1 MNEGLPKPLWSEELR
16 VKAYEADHT
25 GSLKLHSL
33 FNELSDVAGNHAAHL
48 GVGYRELLQAGYF
61 WVLSRI
67 KVRIFRMPAMG
78 ENVLLETWPKGVER
92 LFALRDFRM
101 TDREGATLVAATSAW
116 LLLDAGR
123 SRPHKIEVL
132 PYRIPLREGVDA
144 IPGLPEKLTPVEGL
158 ELKYERKVM
167 PSDLDVNNHVNNAE
181 YVRWIADCA
190 GCDNPGTIASIH
202 VNYLDEALLGDTIE
216 LRSGKDEGQFL
227 RVEGVNRSG
236 GRTVFQARIGWRG

>member
-1 MNEGLPKPLWSEELR
+1 MNEALAKPFWSDEFR
-16 VKAYEADHT
+16 IKSYEADHT

-33 FNELSDVAGNHAAHL
+33 FNELSDVAANHAARL
-48 GVGYRELLQAGYF
+48 GVGYKELLQAGYF

-67 KVRIFRMPAMG
+67 KVRIFRLPAMG
-78 ENVLLETWPKGVER
+78 ENVVLETWPKGVER

-101 TDREGATLVAATSAW
+101 MDGAGATLVAATSAW

-132 PYRIPLREGVDA
+132 PYKIPLREGVDA
-144 IPGLPEKLTPVEGL
+144 LPGLPEKLTHVEGL
-158 ELKYERKVM
+158 DLKYERKVM

-181 YVRWIADCA
+181 YVRWITDCA
-190 GCDNPGTIASIH
+190 GCEDPGAIASIQ

-216 LRSGKDEGQFL
+216 LRSGKEAGQFL
-227 RVEGVNRSG
+227 RVEGVSRSG
-236 GRTVFQARIGWRG
+236 GSTVFQARIGWRG